1 MHASFL
7 RRGIT
12 LLWAL
17 TALVSVACTASAQEA
32 GRYFSALPDLPVM
45 PALEEVTEAGVSF
58 DKPEGRIVEVYAEG
72 LAGPDEV
79 LRFYH
84 QTLPQLGWQ
93 AAGPKSFRR
102 EGEVLAL
109 DLTSDGDRLTLRC
122 SLRPE

>member
-1 MHASFL
+1 MHISFC
-7 RRGIT
+7 RRGSI
-12 LLWAL
+12 
-17 TALVSVACTASAQEA
+17 LVSALAVVLILALAAWGQEA
-32 GRYFSALPDLPVM
+32 GRYFTALPDLPIM
-45 PALEEVTEAGVSF
+45 PALREAPEAGVSF

-72 LAGPDEV
+72 LAGPEEV

-93 AAGPKSFRR
+93 ASGPKSFRR

-109 DLTSDGDRLTLRC
+109 DLESDGDRLTLRC

>member
-1 MHASFL
+1 MHISFC
-7 RRGIT
+7 RRGSI
-12 LLWAL
+12 
-17 TALVSVACTASAQEA
+17 LVSALAVVLILALAAWGQEA
-32 GRYFSALPDLPVM
+32 GRYFTALPDLPIM
-45 PALEEVTEAGVSF
+45 PALREVPEAGVSF

-72 LAGPDEV
+72 LAGPEEV

-93 AAGPKSFRR
+93 ASGPKSFRR

-109 DLTSDGDRLTLRC
+109 DLESDGDRLTLRC

>member
-1 MHASFL
+1 MHISFR
-7 RRGIT
+7 RRGSV
-12 LLWAL
+12 
-17 TALVSVACTASAQEA
+17 LVSALAVVLILALAARGQEA
-32 GRYFSALPDLPVM
+32 GRYFTALPDLPIM
-45 PALEEVTEAGVSF
+45 PALREVPEAGVSF

-93 AAGPKSFRR
+93 ASGPKSFRR

-109 DLTSDGDRLTLRC
+109 DLESDGDRLTLRC